1 MRDGTEP
8 RTGARKAPFLFGP
21 LSFGAA
27 KWWGA
32 LILVLVVAPCSGLA
46 LASPPCPVASAELL
60 EDDRLEKQLS
70 SLIKKAKEE
79 IWVGNYSF
87 KAGEHRN
94 SPPDRLLRELVNA
107 HRRGLKVHVLLERP
121 EERGSDLARDN
132 ERSARLLQK
141 GGVPVYWDRADR
153 RSHMKVAVVD
163 KRFVI
168 IGSHNL
174 TASGLRHNHELS
186 VLVDSPCLA
195 ERTIRYLLDIL
206 REAGVTPSR

>member
-1 MRDGTEP
+1 MNS
-8 RTGARKAPFLFGP
+8 RTGARKAPF
-21 LSFGAA
+21 SFGSLSLGIGRCVSAVML
-27 KWWGA
+27 GLTVA
-32 LILVLVVAPCSGLA
+32 LCAGPVSA
-46 LASPPCPVASAELL
+46 ASPCQVASAELL
-60 EDDRLEKQLS
+60 EDDRLEKQVS

-79 IWVGNYSF
+79 IWIGNYSF

-94 SPPDRLLRELVNA
+94 SAPDRLLRELVNA

-141 GGVPVYWDRADR
+141 GGVSVHWDRPDR

-163 KRFVI
+163 RRFVI

-195 ERTIRYLLDIL
+195 ERTVRYLLDIL
-206 REAGVTPSR
+206 REAGVHPAP